1 MLLQLTYISTAR
13 PELPPE
19 AIDEILAASRRNNHA
34 DGITGLLLYD
44 GYRFLQALEGEP
56 ARVHRVYERIKADPR
71 HRALVLLTSHEVI
84 DRSFGSWSMASQRV
98 SIASGNTV
106 AELVD
111 SLTEDVSNPTMQAL
125 FRSFARLRSAA

>member
-1 MLLQLTYISTAR
+1 MLQITYISTAR
-13 PELPPE
+13 PGLDAD

-56 ARVHRVYERIKADPR
+56 HRVQRAFDRIKGDVR
-71 HRALVLLTSHEVI
+71 HRAVVMLSSHEVTA
-84 DRSFGSWSMASQRV
+84 RSFGEWSMASRRV
-98 SIASGNTV
+98 GIASGNTV

-111 SLTEDVSNPTMQAL
+111 SLTEEVADANMQAL
-125 FRSFARLRSAA
+125 FRSFARLRPAA